1 MLVIDFV
8 ETVAIRTL
16 SYHLT
21 GLHDVAVGIKLT
33 IDGGYSAVG
42 GNVLRR
48 INVGTG
54 IDKLSGDGVIII
66 IHMLAVGISLIL
78 VATHSVT
85 IDIVI
90 DIPVGECA
98 VGIDAYARDLQHVEF
113 VVEQLIFFFSIS
125 VVGIGIERAFRK
137 LVVGIVFIASDDPS
151 LVVELSFDVA
161 CSVTYLYHSRDNS
174 PCAVLQ
180 FVDCEVTHCGRR
192 PLVVG
197 YHLQLACHVAVLV
210 VIGIVVCL

>member
-8 ETVAIRTL
+8 ETVAILTL

-78 VATHSVT
+78 VAMYGFT
-85 IDIVI
+85 IAIVI

-98 VGIDAYARDLQHVEF
+98 VGIDAYARDL
-113 VVEQLIFFFSIS
+113 
-125 VVGIGIERAFRK
+125 
-137 LVVGIVFIASDDPS
+137 
-151 LVVELSFDVA
+151 
-161 CSVTYLYHSRDNS
+161 
-174 PCAVLQ
+174 
-180 FVDCEVTHCGRR
+180 
-192 PLVVG
+192 
-197 YHLQLACHVAVLV
+197 
-210 VIGIVVCL
+210 